1 MDGGCG
7 SGTVGSQAAALPWP
21 WAQIV
26 GKQPPAFGVALASGN
41 PSRVSCSR
49 ACEPDASAKATR
61 SQLAKLLRVLCNFFR
76 LYLHCKVCK
85 RILQTFFTIL
95 ERCLDVLPKAF
106 HKHESVGTRPNA
118 VLILGVLVPNCKNFI
133 MPICNDV

>member
-41 PSRVSCSR
+41 PSRAVVRVSPTLQRKLRGHNLRSYYEFYAIFLGCIYI
-49 ACEPDASAKATR
+49 AKF
-61 SQLAKLLRVLCNFFR
+61 AKGF
-76 LYLHCKVCK
+76 CKHS
-85 RILQTFFTIL
+85 
-95 ERCLDVLPKAF
+95 LPYW
-106 HKHESVGTRPNA
+106 R
-118 VLILGVLVPNCKNFI
+118 GV
-133 MPICNDV
+133 